1 MKIKKIKTFDK
12 GRNNANCMTFLLS
25 DGLYFTAFWLLDI
38 QMVSPMPLFT
48 PEDLLRYL
56 YKESSP
62 ELTAAIQVALNENW
76 ALREQMEDIQASVN
90 QLDIEREVVS
100 PRMEVVLR
108 VLQYAR
114 DTAIETTSRGWFSP
128 ASKWS
133 FV

>member
-1 MKIKKIKTFDK
+1 
-12 GRNNANCMTFLLS
+12 MT
-25 DGLYFTAFWLLDI
+25 
-38 QMVSPMPLFT
+38 LFT

-90 QLDIEREVVS
+90 QLDIEREIVS
-100 PRMEVVLR
+100 PRMEVVQR

-114 DTAIETTSRGWFSP
+114 DTAIEATSKG
-128 ASKWS
+128 
-133 FV
+133 